1 MRQTLALFTICFGMV
16 TAVHA
21 AGLEPGVAS
30 ITSGGGGLSSGS
42 LQVQAVVGQAVV
54 DVSGSAAGG
63 TTLRVQSG
71 LWAQFAAT
79 LNAPPVGSLDTLDR
93 PLGSRVVKVLAA
105 TLLSNDTDADGD
117 FLGIQSVGSALPAGS
132 TVVLSGA
139 FVVYTAPT
147 GNAGPGSFEYALS
160 DGTDGPT
167 ATVTVVVT
175 ESGSGGVDQPPNAVV
190 LESVG
195 GDFVF
200 TAIGVPGRSY
210 RVQYTTDV
218 QAPYLW
224 REFNPA
230 AFYTA
235 PGGLAAGVFR
245 HVDVQPADAFRL
257 YRAIV
262 HR

>member
-1 MRQTLALFTICFGMV
+1 MRQTLRLFTGCFVMV
-16 TAVHA
+16 TAAHA
-21 AGLEPGVAS
+21 AGLEPGVGS
-30 ITSGGGGLSSGS
+30 ITSGGGSLASGS
-42 LQVQAVVGQAVV
+42 MQVQAIVGQAVV

-79 LNAPPVGSLDTLDR
+79 LNAPPVGSLDAIHR
-93 PLGSRVVKVLAA
+93 PVGSRVVKVLVS
-105 TLLSNDTDADGD
+105 TLLSNDTDADAD
-117 FLGIQSVGSALPAGS
+117 VLRIQSVGAALPAGS

-147 GNAGPGSFEYALS
+147 GNAGPGSFEYVLS

-200 TAIGVPGRSY
+200 TAIGVPGRRY

-224 REFNPA
+224 REFDPA
-230 AFYTA
+230 AIYTA

-245 HVDVQPADAFRL
+245 HVDVQPADAIRL

>member
-1 MRQTLALFTICFGMV
+1 MRKAFRVFTGCLWMV
-16 TAVHA
+16 AAAHA
-21 AGLEPGVAS
+21 TGLEPGVAS

-42 LQVQAVVGQAVV
+42 MQVQVVVGQAVV
-54 DVSGSAAGG
+54 DMSGSAAGG

-79 LNAPPVGSLDTLDR
+79 LNSPPVGSLDTIDR
-93 PLGSRVVKVLAA
+93 VLGSRVVKVLASA
-105 TLLSNDTDADGD
+105 LLSNDTDVDGD
-117 FLGIQSVGSALPAGS
+117 LLRIQSVGAALPAGS

-139 FVVYTAPT
+139 FVVYTART
-147 GNAGPGSFEYALS
+147 GDAGPGSFEYVVS

-195 GDFVF
+195 EDFVF
-200 TAIGVPGRSY
+200 TAIGVPGRRY

-218 QAPYLW
+218 QVPYLW
-224 REFNPA
+224 REFEPGA
-230 AFYTA
+230 VYTA
-235 PGGLAAGVFR
+235 PVGVAAGVFR
-245 HVDVQPADAFRL
+245 HVDVRPPDALRL
-257 YRAIV
+257 YRAV
-262 HR
+262 PHR

>member
-1 MRQTLALFTICFGMV
+1 MRSFSRPFFASLALAWAGQ
-16 TAVHA
+16 A
-21 AGLEPGVAS
+21 AGLEPGVGS
-30 ITSGGGGLSSGS
+30 VTSGGGTASSGTAV
-42 LQVQAVVGQAVV
+42 LQTVVGQAIA
-54 DVSGSAAGG
+54 DVAGTVAGG

-79 LNAPPVGSLDTLDR
+79 LNSPPVGSLDTVDR
-93 PLGSRVVKVLAA
+93 ALGSRVVKVLSR
-105 TLLSNDTDADGD
+105 TLLSNDSDLDGD
-117 FLGIQSVGSALPAGS
+117 PLTIVSVGAALPAGS
-132 TVVLSGA
+132 TVVVSGA
-139 FVVYTAPT
+139 FVVYTAPA
-147 GNAGPGSFEYALS
+147 GNAGPGSFEYVLS

-175 ESGSGGVDQPPNAVV
+175 ESGAGGVDQPPNAVV

-200 TAIGVPGRSY
+200 TAIGVPGRRY

-230 AFYTA
+230 AIYTA

-245 HVDVQPADAFRL
+245 HVDVQPADSIRL